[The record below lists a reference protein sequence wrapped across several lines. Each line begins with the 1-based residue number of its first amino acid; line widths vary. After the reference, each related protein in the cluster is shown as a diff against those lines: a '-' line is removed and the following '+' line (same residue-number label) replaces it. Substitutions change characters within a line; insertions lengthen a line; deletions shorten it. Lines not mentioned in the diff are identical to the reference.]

1 MLNDTLD
8 PDQAVAYGATVQA
21 GLLSGQIEG
30 DNEDIVLLDV
40 TPLSLGIAKL
50 GEFMSVILEKN
61 TPIPCMAEKTYYSVA
76 DGQTEAK
83 VEIFE
88 GER

>member
-1 MLNDTLD
+1 M
-8 PDQAVAYGATVQA
+8 
-21 GLLSGQIEG
+21 
-30 DNEDIVLLDV
+30 VLLDV

-50 GEFMSVILEKN
+50 GDMMSVILEKN
-61 TPIPCMAEKTYYSVA
+61 SQLPCMAEKTYYSVV

>member
-1 MLNDTLD
+1 M
-8 PDQAVAYGATVQA
+8 
-21 GLLSGQIEG
+21 
-30 DNEDIVLLDV
+30 LDV

-50 GEFMSVILEKN
+50 GEFMSVILPKN
-61 TPIPCMAEKTYYSVA
+61 ESIPCMAEKTYYSVA

-88 GER
+88 GERELVKDCHRLGGFTITGVQPLPAG